1 MTMLVSSDHTQQN
14 RSLSPDSNNDSK
26 NNQQQQ
32 QLTLDIICPM
42 WARRLE
48 QSKHLSPLSLT
59 RLRWY
64 FELQR
69 ISRCVVAEA
78 YGFSSSY
85 MSDCKKCSRIGWK
98 FMFYF
103 MLHSYSKIEENKNE
117 FVKHWSEKH
126 NITPLKIPST
136 GLQSTTIQ
144 TIGG

>member
-14 RSLSPDSNNDSK
+14 HGSSPDSNDNST
-26 NNQQQQ
+26 NNRQQQQQQQQ

-117 FVKHWSEKH
+117 FVKHWGEKH
-126 NITPLKIPST
+126 NITPVKIPST
-136 GLQSTTIQ
+136 GLQSTTI
-144 TIGG
+144 

>member
-14 RSLSPDSNNDSK
+14 HSLSPDSNNDSK

-85 MSDCKKCSRIGWK
+85 MSDCKKWQQDWLEVYVLLYVAFIFEDRGK
-98 FMFYF
+98 
-103 MLHSYSKIEENKNE
+103 
-117 FVKHWSEKH
+117 
-126 NITPLKIPST
+126 
-136 GLQSTTIQ
+136 
-144 TIGG
+144 

>member
-14 RSLSPDSNNDSK
+14 HGSSPDSNDNST
-26 NNQQQQ
+26 NNQQQQQQQQQ

-117 FVKHWSEKH
+117 FVKHWGEKH
-126 NITPLKIPST
+126 NITPVLVV
-136 GLQSTTIQ
+136 
-144 TIGG
+144 